1 MYFCKSSDDMMNK
14 TRIDSMIIQKKSL
27 ADMVAELLKQQIE
40 EGVYKTGDKL
50 PTEPELMKT
59 FKVGRSSIREAVKLL
74 VNMGIVQVRQG
85 SGTFVAEL
93 SDVNGGYIDMRV
105 ADRTELDE
113 VRKILDIAIVEKA
126 VTRRTE
132 KDIERMR
139 SSLEARKANAKN
151 GLLKECIE
159 ADLNFHIAI
168 ADATHNRILADIY
181 RSASLHLLSE
191 FNRIYDG
198 TDCFAN
204 SQSSHNKLLRYI
216 IAGDLKNA
224 RKIAAQIV
232 EEP

>member
-1 MYFCKSSDDMMNK
+1 
-14 TRIDSMIIQKKSL
+14 MIIQKKSL
-27 ADMVAELLKQQIE
+27 ADMVAEQLRQQIA
-40 EGVYKTGDKL
+40 EGVYTIGDKL

-59 FKVGRSSIREAVKLL
+59 FKVGRSSIRDA
-74 VNMGIVQVRQG
+74 VNMGVVQVRQG
-85 SGTFVAEL
+85 AGTFVAEA
-93 SDVNGGYIDMRV
+93 SDANGGSINMSI

-126 VTRRTE
+126 VARRTE
-132 KDIERMR
+132 KDIERMQ
-139 SSLEARKANAKN
+139 SSLEARKANAKD

-159 ADLNFHIAI
+159 ADMNFHIAI

-198 TDCFAN
+198 TDCFIN
-204 SQSSHNKLLRYI
+204 SQSSHEKLLRYI

-224 RKIAAQIV
+224 RKMATRIV

>member
-1 MYFCKSSDDMMNK
+1 
-14 TRIDSMIIQKKSL
+14 MIIQKKSL
-27 ADMVAELLKQQIE
+27 ADMVAEQLKQQIV
-40 EGVYKTGDKL
+40 EGVYTIGDKL

-74 VNMGIVQVRQG
+74 VNMGVVQVRQG
-85 SGTFVAEL
+85 SGTFVAEA
-93 SDVNGGYIDMRV
+93 SDDNRGSINMSI

-126 VTRRTE
+126 VARRTE
-132 KDIERMR
+132 KDIERMQ

-168 ADATHNRILADIY
+168 ADATYNRILADIY
-181 RSASLHLLSE
+181 RSASLLSE

-198 TDCFAN
+198 TNCFIN
-204 SQSSHNKLLRYI
+204 SQSSHEKLLRYI

-224 RKIAAQIV
+224 RKMAIKIV

>member
-1 MYFCKSSDDMMNK
+1 MMNK
-14 TRIDSMIIQKKSL
+14 TGKGYMIIQKKSL
-27 ADMVAELLKQQIE
+27 ADMVAEQLRQQIA
-40 EGVYKTGDKL
+40 EGVYTIGDKL

-59 FKVGRSSIREAVKLL
+59 FGVGRSSVREAVKLL
-74 VNMGIVQVRQG
+74 VNMGVVRVQQG
-85 SGTFVAEL
+85 SGTFVAVP
-93 SDVNGGYIDMRV
+93 SNNDDVNIKMST

-126 VTRRTE
+126 VARRTE

-139 SSLEARKANAKN
+139 ASLEKRKVNAEK
-151 GLLKECIE
+151 GLLEECIE

-168 ADATHNRILADIY
+168 ADAAHNRILADIY
-181 RSASLHLLSE
+181 RSAATHLLSE

-198 TDCFAN
+198 TDCFIN
-204 SQSSHNKLLRYI
+204 SQTSHEKLLKHI

-224 RKIAAQIV
+224 RKTATIIV

>member
-1 MYFCKSSDDMMNK
+1 
-14 TRIDSMIIQKKSL
+14 MIIQKKSL
-27 ADMVAELLKQQIE
+27 ADMVAGQLKQQIA
-40 EGVYKTGDKL
+40 EGVYKIGDKL

-74 VNMGIVQVRQG
+74 VNMGVVQVRQG
-85 SGTFVAEL
+85 SGTFVAEA
-93 SDVNGGYIDMRV
+93 SDANGSSINMNI

-126 VTRRTE
+126 VARRTE
-132 KDIERMR
+132 KDINRMQ
-139 SSLEARKANAKN
+139 SSLEARKTNAKN

-168 ADATHNRILADIY
+168 ADATRNRILADIY
-181 RSASLHLLSE
+181 RSASAHLLSG
-191 FNRIYDG
+191 FNRIYDS
-198 TDCFAN
+198 TDCFVN
-204 SQSSHNKLLRYI
+204 SQTSHEKLLRYI

-224 RKIAAQIV
+224 RKMATQIV

>member
-1 MYFCKSSDDMMNK
+1 
-14 TRIDSMIIQKKSL
+14 MIIQKKSL
-27 ADMVAELLKQQIE
+27 ADMVAEQLRRQIT
-40 EGVYKTGDKL
+40 EGVYTIGDKL
-50 PTEPELMKT
+50 PTEPALMKT

-74 VNMGIVQVRQG
+74 VNMGVVQVRQG
-85 SGTFVAEL
+85 AGTFVAEA
-93 SDVNGGYIDMRV
+93 SDANGGSINMSI

-126 VTRRTE
+126 VARRTE
-132 KDIERMR
+132 KDIERMQ
-139 SSLEARKANAKN
+139 SSLEARKANAKD

-159 ADLNFHIAI
+159 ADMNFHIAI
-168 ADATHNRILADIY
+168 ADIY

-198 TDCFAN
+198 TDCFIN
-204 SQSSHNKLLRYI
+204 SQSSHEKLLRYI

-224 RKIAAQIV
+224 RKMATRIV

>member
-1 MYFCKSSDDMMNK
+1 
-14 TRIDSMIIQKKSL
+14 MIIQKKSL
-27 ADMVAELLKQQIE
+27 ADMIAETLKQQIT
-40 EGVYKTGDKL
+40 EGTYRAGDKL

-59 FKVGRSSIREAVKLL
+59 FGVGRSSVREAVKLL
-74 VNMGIVQVRQG
+74 VNMGVVRVQQG
-85 SGTFVAEL
+85 SGTFVAVP
-93 SDVNGGYIDMRV
+93 SNNDDVNIKMST

-126 VTRRTE
+126 VARRTE

-139 SSLEARKANAKN
+139 APLEKRKVNAEK
-151 GLLKECIE
+151 GLLEECIE

-168 ADATHNRILADIY
+168 ADAAHNRILADIY
-181 RSASLHLLSE
+181 RSAATHLLSE

-198 TDCFAN
+198 TDCFIN
-204 SQSSHNKLLRYI
+204 SQTSHEKLLKHI

-224 RKIAAQIV
+224 RKTATIIV

>member
-1 MYFCKSSDDMMNK
+1 
-14 TRIDSMIIQKKSL
+14 MIIQKKSL
-27 ADMVAELLKQQIE
+27 ADMIAETLKQQIT
-40 EGVYKTGDKL
+40 EGTYRVGDKL

-59 FKVGRSSIREAVKLL
+59 FGVGRSSVREAVKLL
-74 VNMGIVQVRQG
+74 VNMGVVRVQQG
-85 SGTFVAEL
+85 SGTFVAVP
-93 SDVNGGYIDMRV
+93 SNNDDVNIKMST

-126 VTRRTE
+126 VARRTE

-139 SSLEARKANAKN
+139 ASLEKRKVNAEK
-151 GLLKECIE
+151 GLLEECIE

-168 ADATHNRILADIY
+168 ADATYNRILADIY

-198 TDCFAN
+198 TNCFIN
-204 SQSSHNKLLRYI
+204 SQSSHEKLLRYI

-224 RKIAAQIV
+224 RKMAIKIV

>member
-1 MYFCKSSDDMMNK
+1 
-14 TRIDSMIIQKKSL
+14 MIIQKKSL
-27 ADMVAELLKQQIE
+27 ADMIAETLKQQIT
-40 EGVYKTGDKL
+40 EGTYRAGDKL

-59 FKVGRSSIREAVKLL
+59 FGVGRSSVREAVKLL
-74 VNMGIVQVRQG
+74 VNMGVVRVQQG
-85 SGTFVAEL
+85 SGTFVAVP
-93 SDVNGGYIDMRV
+93 SNNDDVNIKMST

-126 VTRRTE
+126 VARRTE

-139 SSLEARKANAKN
+139 ASLEKRKVNAEK
-151 GLLKECIE
+151 GLLEECIE

-168 ADATHNRILADIY
+168 ADAAHNRILADIY
-181 RSASLHLLSE
+181 RSAATHLFSE

-198 TDCFAN
+198 TDCFIN
-204 SQSSHNKLLRYI
+204 SQTSHEKLLKHI

-224 RKIAAQIV
+224 RKTATIIV

>member
-1 MYFCKSSDDMMNK
+1 
-14 TRIDSMIIQKKSL
+14 MIIQNKSL
-27 ADMVAELLKQQIE
+27 ADMIAETLKQQIT
-40 EGVYKTGDKL
+40 EGTYRAGDKL

-59 FKVGRSSIREAVKLL
+59 FGVGRSSVREAVKLL
-74 VNMGIVQVRQG
+74 VNMGVVRVQQG
-85 SGTFVAEL
+85 SGTFVAVP
-93 SDVNGGYIDMRV
+93 SNNDDVNIKMST

-126 VTRRTE
+126 VARRTE

-139 SSLEARKANAKN
+139 ASLEKRKVNAEK
-151 GLLKECIE
+151 GLLEECIE

-168 ADATHNRILADIY
+168 ADAAHNRILADIY
-181 RSASLHLLSE
+181 RSAATHLLSE

-198 TDCFAN
+198 TDCFIN
-204 SQSSHNKLLRYI
+204 SQTSHEKLLKHI

-224 RKIAAQIV
+224 RKTATIIV

>member
-1 MYFCKSSDDMMNK
+1 MTNK
-14 TRIDSMIIQKKSL
+14 TSIMIIQRKSL
-27 ADMVAELLKQQIE
+27 ADMIAETLKQQIT
-40 EGVYKTGDKL
+40 EGTYRAGDKL

-59 FKVGRSSIREAVKLL
+59 FGVGRSSVREAVKLL
-74 VNMGIVQVRQG
+74 VNMGVVRVQQG
-85 SGTFVAEL
+85 SGTFVAVP
-93 SDVNGGYIDMRV
+93 SNNDDVNIKMST

-126 VTRRTE
+126 VARRTE

-139 SSLEARKANAKN
+139 ASLEKRKVNAEK
-151 GLLKECIE
+151 GLLEECIE

-168 ADATHNRILADIY
+168 ADAAHNRILADIY
-181 RSASLHLLSE
+181 RSAATHLLSE

-198 TDCFAN
+198 TDCFIN
-204 SQSSHNKLLRYI
+204 SQTSHEKLLKHI

-224 RKIAAQIV
+224 RKTATIIV

>member
-1 MYFCKSSDDMMNK
+1 
-14 TRIDSMIIQKKSL
+14 MI
-27 ADMVAELLKQQIE
+27 AETLKQQIT
-40 EGVYKTGDKL
+40 EGTYRVGDKL

-59 FKVGRSSIREAVKLL
+59 FGVGRSSVREAVKLL
-74 VNMGIVQVRQG
+74 VNMGVVRVQQG
-85 SGTFVAEL
+85 SGTFVAVP
-93 SDVNGGYIDMRV
+93 SNNDDVNIKMST

-126 VTRRTE
+126 VARRTE

-139 SSLEARKANAKN
+139 ASLEKRKVNAEK
-151 GLLKECIE
+151 GLLEECIE

-168 ADATHNRILADIY
+168 ADAAHNRILADIY
-181 RSASLHLLSE
+181 RSAATHLLSE

-198 TDCFAN
+198 TDCFIN
-204 SQSSHNKLLRYI
+204 SQTSHEKLLKHI

-224 RKIAAQIV
+224 RKTATIIV

>member
-1 MYFCKSSDDMMNK
+1 
-14 TRIDSMIIQKKSL
+14 MIIQKKSL
-27 ADMVAELLKQQIE
+27 ADMIAETLKQQIT
-40 EGVYKTGDKL
+40 EGTYRVGDKL

-59 FKVGRSSIREAVKLL
+59 FGVGRSSVREAVKLL
-74 VNMGIVQVRQG
+74 VNMGVVRVQQG
-85 SGTFVAEL
+85 SGTFVAVP
-93 SDVNGGYIDMRV
+93 SNNDDVNIKMST

-126 VTRRTE
+126 VARRTE

-139 SSLEARKANAKN
+139 ASLEKRKVNAEK
-151 GLLKECIE
+151 GLLEECIE

-168 ADATHNRILADIY
+168 ADAAHNRILADIY
-181 RSASLHLLSE
+181 RSAATHLLSG

-198 TDCFAN
+198 TDCFIN
-204 SQSSHNKLLRYI
+204 SQTSHEKLLKHI

-224 RKIAAQIV
+224 RKTATIIV

>member
-1 MYFCKSSDDMMNK
+1 MMNK
-14 TRIDSMIIQKKSL
+14 SEYMIIQKKSL
-27 ADMVAELLKQQIE
+27 ADMVAGQLKQQIA
-40 EGVYKTGDKL
+40 EGVYKIGDKL

-74 VNMGIVQVRQG
+74 VNMGVVQVRQG
-85 SGTFVAEL
+85 SGTFVAEA
-93 SDVNGGYIDMRV
+93 SDANGSSINMNI

-126 VTRRTE
+126 VARRTE
-132 KDIERMR
+132 KDINRMQ
-139 SSLEARKANAKN
+139 SSLEARKTNAKN

-168 ADATHNRILADIY
+168 ADATRNRILADIY
-181 RSASLHLLSE
+181 RSASAHLLSG
-191 FNRIYDG
+191 FNRIYDS
-198 TDCFAN
+198 TDCFVN
-204 SQSSHNKLLRYI
+204 SQTSHEKLLRYI

-224 RKIAAQIV
+224 RKMATQIV

>member
-1 MYFCKSSDDMMNK
+1 
-14 TRIDSMIIQKKSL
+14 MIIQRKSL
-27 ADMVAELLKQQIE
+27 ADMIAETLKQQIT
-40 EGVYKTGDKL
+40 EGTYRAGDKL

-59 FKVGRSSIREAVKLL
+59 FGVGRSSVREAVKLL
-74 VNMGIVQVRQG
+74 VNMGVVRVQQG
-85 SGTFVAEL
+85 SGTFVAVP
-93 SDVNGGYIDMRV
+93 SNNDDVNIKMST

-126 VTRRTE
+126 VARRTE

-139 SSLEARKANAKN
+139 ALLEKRKVNAEK
-151 GLLKECIE
+151 GLLEECIE

-168 ADATHNRILADIY
+168 ADAAHNRILADIY
-181 RSASLHLLSE
+181 RSAVTHLLSE

-198 TDCFAN
+198 TDCFIN
-204 SQSSHNKLLRYI
+204 SQTSHEKLLKHI

-224 RKIAAQIV
+224 RKTATIIV

>member
-1 MYFCKSSDDMMNK
+1 
-14 TRIDSMIIQKKSL
+14 MIIQKKSL
-27 ADMVAELLKQQIE
+27 ADMVAEQLRQQIT
-40 EGVYKTGDKL
+40 EGVYTIGDKL

-74 VNMGIVQVRQG
+74 VNMGVVQVRQG
-85 SGTFVAEL
+85 AGTFVAEA
-93 SDVNGGYIDMRV
+93 SDTNGGSINMNI

-126 VTRRTE
+126 VARRTE

-139 SSLEARKANAKN
+139 ASLEKRKVNAEK
-151 GLLKECIE
+151 GLLEECIE

-168 ADATHNRILADIY
+168 ADAAHNRILADIY
-181 RSASLHLLSE
+181 RSAATHLLSE
-191 FNRIYDG
+191 FNRIYNG
-198 TDCFAN
+198 TDCFIN
-204 SQSSHNKLLRYI
+204 SQTSHEKLLKHI

-224 RKIAAQIV
+224 RKTATIIV

>member
-1 MYFCKSSDDMMNK
+1 
-14 TRIDSMIIQKKSL
+14 MIIQKKSL
-27 ADMVAELLKQQIE
+27 ADMVAEQLKQQIV
-40 EGVYKTGDKL
+40 EGVYTIGDKL

-74 VNMGIVQVRQG
+74 VNMGVVQVRQG
-85 SGTFVAEL
+85 SGTFVAEA
-93 SDVNGGYIDMRV
+93 SDDNRGSINMSI

-126 VTRRTE
+126 VARRTE
-132 KDIERMR
+132 KDIERMQ

-168 ADATHNRILADIY
+168 ADATYNRILADIY

-198 TDCFAN
+198 TNCFIN
-204 SQSSHNKLLRYI
+204 SQSSHEKLLRYI
-216 IAGDLKNA
+216 IAGDLKNDSKMA
-224 RKIAAQIV
+224 IKIV

>member
-1 MYFCKSSDDMMNK
+1 MTNK
-14 TRIDSMIIQKKSL
+14 TSIMIIQKKSL
-27 ADMVAELLKQQIE
+27 ADMIAETLKQQIT
-40 EGVYKTGDKL
+40 EGTYRAGDKL

-59 FKVGRSSIREAVKLL
+59 FGVGRSSVREAVKLL
-74 VNMGIVQVRQG
+74 VNMGVVRVQQG
-85 SGTFVAEL
+85 SGTFVAVP
-93 SDVNGGYIDMRV
+93 SNNDDVNIKMST

-126 VTRRTE
+126 VARRTE

-139 SSLEARKANAKN
+139 ASLEKRKVNAEK
-151 GLLKECIE
+151 GLLEECIE

-168 ADATHNRILADIY
+168 ADAAHNRILANIY
-181 RSASLHLLSE
+181 RSAATHLLSE

-198 TDCFAN
+198 TDCFIN
-204 SQSSHNKLLRYI
+204 SQTSHEKLLKHI

-224 RKIAAQIV
+224 RKTTTIIV

>member
-1 MYFCKSSDDMMNK
+1 MMNK
-14 TRIDSMIIQKKSL
+14 TGKGYMIIQKKSL
-27 ADMVAELLKQQIE
+27 ADMVAEQLRQQIA
-40 EGVYKTGDKL
+40 EGVYTIGDKL

-74 VNMGIVQVRQG
+74 VNMGVVQVRQG
-85 SGTFVAEL
+85 SGTFVAEA
-93 SDVNGGYIDMRV
+93 SDDNRGSINMSI

-126 VTRRTE
+126 VARRTE
-132 KDIERMR
+132 KDIERMQ

-168 ADATHNRILADIY
+168 ADATYNRILADIY

-198 TDCFAN
+198 TNCFIN
-204 SQSSHNKLLRYI
+204 SQSSHEKLLRYI

-224 RKIAAQIV
+224 RKMAIKIV

>member
-1 MYFCKSSDDMMNK
+1 
-14 TRIDSMIIQKKSL
+14 
-27 ADMVAELLKQQIE
+27 MVAEQLKQQIV
-40 EGVYKTGDKL
+40 EGVYTIGDKL

-74 VNMGIVQVRQG
+74 VNMGVVQVRQG
-85 SGTFVAEL
+85 SGTFVAEA
-93 SDVNGGYIDMRV
+93 SDDNRGSINMSI

-126 VTRRTE
+126 VARRTE
-132 KDIERMR
+132 KDIERMQ

-168 ADATHNRILADIY
+168 ADATYNRILADIY

-198 TDCFAN
+198 TNCFIN
-204 SQSSHNKLLRYI
+204 SQSSHEKLLRYI

-224 RKIAAQIV
+224 RKMAIKIV

>member
-1 MYFCKSSDDMMNK
+1 
-14 TRIDSMIIQKKSL
+14 MIIQKKSL
-27 ADMVAELLKQQIE
+27 ADMVAEQLRQQIT
-40 EGVYKTGDKL
+40 EGVYGIGDKL

-59 FKVGRSSIREAVKLL
+59 FRVGRSSIREAVKLL
-74 VNMGIVQVRQG
+74 VNMGVVQVRQG
-85 SGTFVAEL
+85 SGTFVAEP
-93 SDVNGGYIDMRV
+93 SDNDDGSIKMRN

-126 VTRRTE
+126 VARRTE
-132 KDIERMR
+132 KDIERMQ

-168 ADATHNRILADIY
+168 ADATRNRILADIY
-181 RSASLHLLSE
+181 RSASAHLLSE
-191 FNRIYDG
+191 FNRIYDS
-198 TDCFAN
+198 TDCFVN
-204 SQSSHNKLLRYI
+204 SQTSHEKLLRYI

-224 RKIAAQIV
+224 RKMAAKIV